1 MAGRRLERD
10 SGVRFR
16 LTAVGRSNKL
26 LPDGLVE

>member
-1 MAGRRLERD
+1 MAGRRDERD

-16 LTAVGRSNKL
+16 LRGVGRSKML